1 MAIAFTYFD
10 SYSEILSHL
19 FCSRDAYK
27 AHLQM
32 KTDFSN
38 MISGRESGLAT
49 CLLVIFTSPKA
60 GLHLQ
65 SLSSVKLSM

>member
-1 MAIAFTYFD
+1 MWRDVAIAFTYFD

-19 FCSRDAYK
+19 FYSRDAYK

-32 KTDFSN
+32 KTDFTN
-38 MISGRESGLAT
+38 MISGRESSLAT
-49 CLLVIFTSPKA
+49 YLLIISTSPEA

-65 SLSSVKLSM
+65 

>member
-1 MAIAFTYFD
+1 MWRDAVIAFMYFD

-19 FCSRDAYK
+19 FYSHDAYK

-38 MISGRESGLAT
+38 MISGRESSLAT
-49 CLLVIFTSPKA
+49 YSLVISTGPEA
-60 GLHLQ
+60 GLHFQ
-65 SLSSVKLSM
+65 

>member
-1 MAIAFTYFD
+1 MVQQCGETFTYFD
-10 SYSEILSHL
+10 SYSEIPSHL
-19 FCSRDAYK
+19 FYSPGAYK

-38 MISGRESGLAT
+38 MVSGKQSSLAT
-49 CLLVIFTSPKA
+49 YLLVISTNPET

-65 SLSSVKLSM
+65 